1 MLVCLTMS
9 ATITISLSDEQSARL
24 LELSQRLSV
33 TVEELARAGIEDLL
47 NGGDE
52 QFEQAMQHVVTK
64 NAELYRRLA

>member
-1 MLVCLTMS
+1 MS

-24 LELSQRLSV
+24 LELSQRLNV

-52 QFEQAMQHVVTK
+52 HFEQAAEHVVKK
-64 NAELYRRLA
+64 NAELYRRLS